1 MARWILTG
9 IVVLFLATGQ
19 IRLIHAAFGSHVAAH
34 IDAAQ
39 GVVDGLPHW
48 RVFQSRVL
56 GPAMV
61 HAATWTGLSREAA
74 YDTLMFVWLS
84 LFFAV
89 VMAAATDLWR
99 STPAALAAAGTAA
112 FFNATLM
119 QGEWLYAWDFIDL
132 IVFAALTWA
141 VLCEKPLGV
150 IAGIIVLEIF
160 NREAAIIICGWLAL
174 DAMTALVSR
183 RDEPLRRRAARRQLI
198 VAIVLAVAGQAAIE
212 ALRTVLLVREVGQEI
227 FAEVAGPGALLGFK
241 LGFNVYELKRW
252 LLTQP
257 NLMLP
262 YGIFIG
268 AIPVAA
274 SLGLLSRERGLARI
288 SLLFLILWV
297 FTLLFAVVYETRVW
311 LAFVPFLVLAGPRI
325 AVYWMATPARG
336 RARDQNTSP
345 HNTTSDSPL
354 TTDPATR
361 PGAR

>member
-1 MARWILTG
+1 LVRWILTG

-19 IRLIHAAFGSHVAAH
+19 IRLIHASFGSHLNAH
-34 IDAAQ
+34 IEAAE
-39 GVVDGLPHW
+39 GVVEGLPHW

-89 VMAAATDLWR
+89 VMAAGMDLWR
-99 STPAALAAAGTAA
+99 SMPAALAAAGSAA
-112 FFNATLM
+112 FLNATLM

-132 IVFAALTWA
+132 IVFATLTWA
-141 VLCEKPLGV
+141 VLREKPLAV

-174 DAMTALVSR
+174 DAMTTLVR
-183 RDEPLRRRAARRQLI
+183 HRGDPMRAREARRQLI
-198 VAIVLAVAGQAAIE
+198 VAIGLAVAGQVIVE

-227 FAEVAGPGALLGFK
+227 FAEVAGPGAVLGFK

-252 LLTQP
+252 LVTQP

-262 YGIFIG
+262 YGIFVA

-274 SLGLLSRERGLARI
+274 VFGLLSPERGLARI

-311 LAFVPFLVLAGPRI
+311 LAFVPFLVLA
-325 AVYWMATPARG
+325 TPLIVDGWLR
-336 RARDQNTSP
+336 S
-345 HNTTSDSPL
+345 
-354 TTDPATR
+354 R
-361 PGAR
+361 PGRVSGRER